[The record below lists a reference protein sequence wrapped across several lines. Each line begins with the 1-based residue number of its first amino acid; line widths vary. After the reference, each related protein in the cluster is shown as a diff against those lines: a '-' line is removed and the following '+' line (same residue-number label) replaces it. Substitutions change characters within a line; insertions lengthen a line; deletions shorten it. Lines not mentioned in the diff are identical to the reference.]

1 MNHMRTPI
9 ATVVFLALVLGLALD
24 CAAQT
29 EAKPSTPKPPP
40 ASEEVNSPTVKGD
53 RLRRPG
59 FLFLELD
66 CYDLAG
72 AIDFFREVA
81 GFEMNRNDGAFVI
94 LRSDRGEILLNRR
107 GTAPKG
113 SGANPPYQGPR
124 VEIGLVVDDLDK
136 AFAAA
141 QKFPG
146 WTIADRIARQ
156 PWGVRDFRVW
166 SPERYYLRITEGPR

>member
-1 MNHMRTPI
+1 MNTTPSDI
-9 ATVVFLALVLGLALD
+9 RLVLFALTMILALD

-29 EAKPSTPKPPP
+29 EAKPAPGKVP
-40 ASEEVNSPTVKGD
+40 EGEVNSPTVKGD

-72 AIDFFREVA
+72 AIDFFRDVA

-94 LRSDRGEILLNRR
+94 LRSERGELLLNRR
-107 GTAPKG
+107 GAAPKG
-113 SGANPPYQGPR
+113 APNPPVQGPR
-124 VEIGLVVDDLDK
+124 VEIGLVVADLDK

-141 QKFPG
+141 QKHPG
-146 WTIADRIARQ
+146 WTIADRIAHQ

-166 SPERYYLRITEGPR
+166 SPEHYYLRITEGP